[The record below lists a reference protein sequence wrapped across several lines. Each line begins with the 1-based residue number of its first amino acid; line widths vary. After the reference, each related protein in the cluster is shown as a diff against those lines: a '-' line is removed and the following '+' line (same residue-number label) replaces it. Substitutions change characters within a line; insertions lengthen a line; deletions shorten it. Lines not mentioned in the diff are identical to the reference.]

1 MKSIQLQKD
10 IFNEILPL
18 SIKMN
23 EIINDV
29 FTNNE
34 RIMEQFIKDLFLG
47 KVQVSAIKVQNKLNI
62 IENFIILRIL

>member
-1 MKSIQLQKD
+1 
-10 IFNEILPL
+10 
-18 SIKMN
+18 MN

-47 KVQVSAIKVQNKLNI
+47 KVQVSG
-62 IENFIILRIL
+62 

>member
-1 MKSIQLQKD
+1 
-10 IFNEILPL
+10 
-18 SIKMN
+18 MN

>member
-1 MKSIQLQKD
+1 
-10 IFNEILPL
+10 
-18 SIKMN
+18 MN

-47 KVQVSAIKVQNKLNI
+47 KVQVGCNFFFLN
-62 IENFIILRIL
+62 L

>member
-1 MKSIQLQKD
+1 M
-10 IFNEILPL
+10 PL
-18 SIKMN
+18 SIRIN

-47 KVQVSAIKVQNKLNI
+47 KVQVQSFN
-62 IENFIILRIL
+62 